1 MVQGRST
8 RIYPCEGDRLMR
20 NFCRTALSFVLILAL
35 AAATEAATFINVGTG
50 STGGTYYPVGA
61 AMAKVWNDTIPDMRA
76 NAQSTGG
83 TAQNLSLL
91 SKGEAEIVFA
101 DGLYYFAYE
110 GKGMFEGKAMK
121 GLRAIAPLY
130 AEPVHFLAAEGSGI
144 KSIKD
149 LKGKR
154 VSVGAVGSGTEITVR
169 ALLRANGIDPDKDIR
184 AENLGLSDTASA
196 FADKHIDA
204 GLVVGALGI
213 AGIVEIM
220 TVGTAELIDFEPAVI
235 ESLCKELPYYL
246 PFEIPANTYKGQE
259 KPVKA
264 MASWNVL
271 ITNDKLDEET
281 AYQMTKALYEKKAD
295 ILNVSSRLSSM
306 APENLK
312 FITIP
317 LHPGA
322 ERYYREIGA
331 VE

>member
-1 MVQGRST
+1 MK
-8 RIYPCEGDRLMR
+8 
-20 NFCRTALSFVLILAL
+20 NFVGVLF
-35 AAATEAATFINVGTG
+35 AAAALCLGAAQSDAATFVNVATG

-91 SKGEAEIVFA
+91 SKGEAEVIFA
-101 DGLYYFAYE
+101 DGLYYFAYD
-110 GKGMFEGKAMK
+110 GKGMFDGRAMK
-121 GLRAIAPLY
+121 NLRALAPLY
-130 AEPVHFLAAEGSGI
+130 AEPIHFLVAKGSGI

-169 ALLRANGIDPDKDIR
+169 ALLAANGIDPDKDIR
-184 AENLGLSDTASA
+184 AENLGLSETASA
-196 FADKHIDA
+196 FSDKQIDA

-213 AGIVEIM
+213 AGIVEIT
-220 TVGTAELIDFEPAVI
+220 TVDTAELIDFEPGVI

-281 AYQMTKALYEKKAD
+281 AYRMTKALYEKKED

>member
-1 MVQGRST
+1 
-8 RIYPCEGDRLMR
+8 MR
-20 NFCRTALSFVLILAL
+20 NFVLAL
-35 AAATEAATFINVGTG
+35 LVAAALCAGTARSEAVTFVNVATG

-61 AMAKVWNDTIPDMRA
+61 AMAKVWNDSISDMRA

-91 SKGEAEIVFA
+91 SKGEAEVIFA

-110 GKGMFEGKAMK
+110 GKGMFEGRAMK
-121 GLRAIAPLY
+121 NLRAIAPLY
-130 AEPVHFLAAEGSGI
+130 AEPIHFLVAKDSGI

-169 ALLRANGIDPDKDIR
+169 ALLAANGIDPDDDIR
-184 AENLGLSDTASA
+184 AENLGLSETASA
-196 FADKHIDA
+196 FSDKQIDA

-213 AGIVEIM
+213 AGIVEIT
-220 TVGTAELIDFEPAVI
+220 TVDTAELIDFEPGVI
-235 ESLCKELPYYL
+235 ETLCKELPYYL

-281 AYQMTKALYEKKAD
+281 AYQMTKALYDKKED

-312 FITIP
+312 YITIP

>member
-1 MVQGRST
+1 
-8 RIYPCEGDRLMR
+8 
-20 NFCRTALSFVLILAL
+20 
-35 AAATEAATFINVGTG
+35 
-50 STGGTYYPVGA
+50 
-61 AMAKVWNDTIPDMRA
+61 
-76 NAQSTGG
+76 
-83 TAQNLSLL
+83 
-91 SKGEAEIVFA
+91 
-101 DGLYYFAYE
+101 
-110 GKGMFEGKAMK
+110 MK

-130 AEPVHFLAAEGSGI
+130 AEPVHFLVAKGSGI

-154 VSVGAVGSGTEITVR
+154 VSVARSE
-169 ALLRANGIDPDKDIR
+169 AELRLRCARFCGRTASTPTRTSARRISAFR
-184 AENLGLSDTASA
+184 DTASA

-204 GLVVGALGI
+204 GLTVGALGI

-259 KPVKA
+259 KPIKA

-281 AYQMTKALYEKKAD
+281 AYQMTKALYDKKED

-306 APENLK
+306 PRRTSS
-312 FITIP
+312 I
-317 LHPGA
+317 
-322 ERYYREIGA
+322 
-331 VE
+331 